1 MCPLFYPPADTRLT
15 STTAVFIFSPR
26 IRQAWRN
33 LIILELYAKLLLVV
47 GSADYIKQGT
57 DMKQIVFEITHL
69 DGSVA
74 RHSYDLDLKDKAR
87 EFYKKLFKDNLIAG
101 WGIEGK

>member
-1 MCPLFYPPADTRLT
+1 VVA
-15 STTAVFIFSPR
+15 
-26 IRQAWRN
+26 
-33 LIILELYAKLLLVV
+33 LIIELTKRKKKL
-47 GSADYIKQGT
+47 
-57 DMKQIVFEITHL
+57 MKQIVFEITHL

-87 EFYKKLFKDNLIAG
+87 EFYKRLFKDNLIAG